1 MLSENLI
8 DSLTIL
14 SSLPEDPPAES
25 INGKQK
31 PQVLPQLDR
40 ADDAAASSSEV
51 TCRRTIVEQPHPT
64 PHYRGLAG
72 NPPLPEV
79 SETNP
84 LMKRARSAADARCPK
99 TIRSTFE
106 MYTRP
111 KPSHQQLWF

>member
-51 TCRRTIVEQPHPT
+51 TCRRTIVEQPHLT
-64 PHYRGLAG
+64 PDYR
-72 NPPLPEV
+72 
-79 SETNP
+79 T
-84 LMKRARSAADARCPK
+84 
-99 TIRSTFE
+99 
-106 MYTRP
+106 
-111 KPSHQQLWF
+111 